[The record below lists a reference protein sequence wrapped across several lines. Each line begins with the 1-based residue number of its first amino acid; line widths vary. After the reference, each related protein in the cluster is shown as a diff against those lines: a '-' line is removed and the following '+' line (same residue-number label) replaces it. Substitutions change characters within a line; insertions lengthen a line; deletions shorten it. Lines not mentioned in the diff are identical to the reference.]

1 MGERVAT
8 LGLRGSNLHH
18 LESRRWKAVIL
29 VSQSLRHFSDT
40 ATLECSLAR
49 AARVAIK
56 LENLPVMEDESM
68 QKGSII
74 RTKRQCGPDVWEFR
88 WREPGSDG
96 RRIHR
101 RMVIGA
107 VDQLADELVVRQAIA
122 ALRLSINRGDP
133 RSDANSAT
141 FNQLADDYRR
151 RELKPEN
158 VWKSYSTKVTYQGYL
173 NKWILPRW
181 GSYSL
186 ARINAGEVELWL
198 RPLSLARSSCA
209 KIRNL
214 MSVLFNHGIRHEIW
228 DRNPIRLVRQSA
240 KRRRIPV
247 VLTVNEIRRLLSV
260 LPLRERTLVL
270 LDVGTG
276 LRVSELFALK
286 WQDVNFLTN
295 EISVTRSIVM
305 QAVGPCKTEAS
316 QKPIPMDPYLAKT
329 LSRWRRHSK
338 YRKPD
343 DWLFASPE
351 VGGLRPYWGQP
362 IMRKLIR
369 PAAVKLGI
377 SAHLGWHTFRHTYS
391 SLLRANRVD
400 IKVMQELLRHASS
413 RVTLDTYTQA
423 VTSQKREAQSNVVQL
438 LRGPI
443 AAGA

>member
-1 MGERVAT
+1 MEA
-8 LGLRGSNLHH
+8 LCGLSVKMVPMYGSLDGA
-18 LESRRWKAVIL
+18 SL
-29 VSQSLRHFSDT
+29 VPT
-40 ATLECSLAR
+40 
-49 AARVAIK
+49 
-56 LENLPVMEDESM
+56 EDAN
-68 QKGSII
+68 
-74 RTKRQCGPDVWEFR
+74 
-88 WREPGSDG
+88 
-96 RRIHR
+96 
-101 RMVIGA
+101 IGGWSSVP
-107 VDQLADELVVRQAIA
+107 VDQLADELAVRQAIA
-122 ALRLSINRGDP
+122 ALHLSINHGDP
-133 RSDANSAT
+133 RVEASSTT
-141 FNQLADDYRR
+141 FNHLADDYRR
-151 RELKPEN
+151 RELNSEN

-181 GSYSL
+181 GGYQL

-198 RPLSLARSSCA
+198 RSLSLARSSCA

-214 MSVLFNHGIRHEIW
+214 MSVLFNHGIRHEIC

-286 WQDVNFLTN
+286 WRDVNFLTN

-305 QAVGPCKTEAS
+305 QKVGPCKTEAS
-316 QKPIPMDPYLAKT
+316 QKPIPLDPCLAKT
-329 LSRWRRHSK
+329 MRRWRKQCK
-338 YRKPD
+338 YRGPD
-343 DWLFASPE
+343 DWIFASPE
-351 VGGLRPYWGQP
+351 VGGLQPYWGQP
-362 IMRKLIR
+362 IMRKLVR

-438 LRGPI
+438 LRGPM